1 MMTTRL
7 QMVAATT
14 PDPLSLDNASRF
26 AHRPRSPIPRSMTA
40 PSPHKADPETSTA
53 PSLASHHEGRS
64 LHASPAWWAEHV
76 TAVRE
81 LVTIKPPQLTIEEK
95 SFIAGAFAGIISRTA
110 TAPMDRVKVALQAG
124 NAHGHMC
131 QESISSI
138 SRQIYASGGWT
149 AFFRGNGANS
159 IKVTPESAV
168 KFWAFSFISSHFPNH
183 DQNRPLNG
191 MEKLIAGSAA
201 GATAQLAIYPLEMA
215 KTYLCLAKPGDYNG
229 IAHCLSSIV
238 QKDGVAGLYR
248 GLTPSLLGIVPYAGV
263 DLALFFTM
271 KEAYINKYDHA
282 PSVGHV
288 LLFGAASSTCG
299 QIVSYPLQVVRTK
312 LQAQGMK
319 GRHVVYSGMRDCLVK
334 IVQAHGIWGLY
345 RGILPNFMKSVPAI
359 SISYAV
365 FESVKNAL

>member
-1 MMTTRL
+1 
-7 QMVAATT
+7 
-14 PDPLSLDNASRF
+14 
-26 AHRPRSPIPRSMTA
+26 MTA
-40 PSPHKADPETSTA
+40 TATSYSMEDPA
-53 PSLASHHEGRS
+53 PSTGHVAPLAGSGTDQTLTADATVQWPSVRRYVTTGESRP
-64 LHASPAWWAEHV
+64 LQAADAWWAEHV
-76 TAVRE
+76 ATLRE
-81 LVTIKPPQLTIEEK
+81 LTAHRPLSIEQK

-131 QESISSI
+131 QESIGSI
-138 SRQIYASGGWT
+138 SRKIYASGGWT

-168 KFWAFSFISSHFPNH
+168 KFWAFSFISSHFPHH

-191 MEKLIAGSAA
+191 MEKLVAGSAA

-238 QKDGVAGLYR
+238 QKDGIAGLYR

-263 DLALFFTM
+263 DLALFFTL
-271 KEAYINKYDHA
+271 KEAYMNKFEVA

-288 LLFGAASSTCG
+288 LVFGALSSTCG

-334 IVQAHGIWGLY
+334 IVQAHGVLGLY

>member
-1 MMTTRL
+1 MSML
-7 QMVAATT
+7 PFEFEMVAAV
-14 PDPLSLDNASRF
+14 SLEKTSRCASRRMSSKYVEESS
-26 AHRPRSPIPRSMTA
+26 RPSSPE
-40 PSPHKADPETSTA
+40 SPLRRYVTQGENQ
-53 PSLASHHEGRS
+53 LQASEV
-64 LHASPAWWAEHV
+64 WWLEHV
-76 TAVRE
+76 NKVRSH
-81 LVTIKPPQLTIEEK
+81 VDLTIEQK

-110 TAPMDRVKVALQAG
+110 TAPMDRVKVAFQAG

-131 QESISSI
+131 QESITSI
-138 SRQIYASGGWT
+138 SKKIYASGGWT

-168 KFWAFSFISSHFPNH
+168 KFWAFSFISSHFPHH

-191 MEKLIAGSAA
+191 LEKMVAGSAA

-229 IAHCLSSIV
+229 IAHCLHSIV
-238 QKDGVAGLYR
+238 QRDGIAGLYR
-248 GLTPSLLGIVPYAGV
+248 GLAPSLLGILPYAGV
-263 DLALFFTM
+263 DLALFFTL
-271 KEAYINKYDHA
+271 KEAYVNKYEHA

-288 LLFGAASSTCG
+288 LLFGAISSTCG
-299 QIVSYPLQVVRTK
+299 QVVSYPLQVVRTK

-319 GRHVVYSGMRDCLVK
+319 GRHVVYTGMRDCLVK
-334 IVQAHGIWGLY
+334 IVQSHGISGLY

-365 FESVKNAL
+365 FETVKNSL